1 MYNEL
6 VYFLSIPT
14 VEQRKAFRRKANQVT
29 GNVTIYEDVTP
40 IIEPLK
46 NTYNLR
52 QPKEFAQ
59 GEYILYIIFYKEEML
74 CSMNLFILLV

>member
-14 VEQRKAFRRKANQVT
+14 VEQLKAFRRKANQVT

-40 IIEPLK
+40 VIEPLK
-46 NTYNLR
+46 KYL
-52 QPKEFAQ
+52 
-59 GEYILYIIFYKEEML
+59 
-74 CSMNLFILLV
+74 

>member
-46 NTYNLR
+46 KYL
-52 QPKEFAQ
+52 
-59 GEYILYIIFYKEEML
+59 
-74 CSMNLFILLV
+74 